1 MGHWPDTDF
10 TFFFIELFF
19 PNWSWPFPLFRRK
32 QDVLKKREKT
42 ATMIFSWKRKRCYFL
57 NIINLITS
65 CLKKKRLERLQIEE
79 GRLDLVELVP
89 RGGADARPWIKRV
102 KMSSTILRVKH
113 HFFKKGENCL
123 TYCPRHNQILTSK
136 NPCSIL
142 YIRKLRLKLSQ

>member
-10 TFFFIELFF
+10 IFFFIELFF

-42 ATMIFSWKRKRCYFL
+42 ATMTFSWKRKRCYFL

-102 KMSSTILRVKH
+102 KMSSTILTVKH
-113 HFFKKGENCL
+113 QSTREKNAWPSVQGTIKYNIWKSVFSFC
-123 TYCPRHNQILTSK
+123 TY
-136 NPCSIL
+136 
-142 YIRKLRLKLSQ
+142 LSYGWS

>member
-10 TFFFIELFF
+10 TFFFIELFS

-42 ATMIFSWKRKRCYFL
+42 ATMTFSWKRKRCYFL

-102 KMSSTILRVKH
+102 KMSSTILTVKH
-113 HFFKKGENCL
+113 HFFKTREKNAWPSVQGTIKYNIWKSVFSFC
-123 TYCPRHNQILTSK
+123 TY
-136 NPCSIL
+136 
-142 YIRKLRLKLSQ
+142 LSYGWS